1 MRTGPAV
8 VLDAVLV
15 LVFVLIGRR
24 THDHPLDPA
33 GLATTAWP
41 FLTGLAAGWA
51 VTLLRRRRPGDAGPA
66 RHERPATALGTGVTV
81 WIATMVVGMVLRA
94 ASGQGT
100 AASFVVVA
108 TIVLGAFLVGW
119 RAVAALL
126 RRRGRTGAD
135 A

>member
-8 VLDAVLV
+8 VVDAVLV

-41 FLTGLAAGWA
+41 FLAALAAGWT
-51 VTLLRRRRPGDAGPA
+51 VVLLRRRGPG
-66 RHERPATALGTGVTV
+66 ALGTGVTV
-81 WIATMVVGMVLRA
+81 WVATVVLGMVLRA
-94 ASGQGT
+94 ASGQGI

-108 TIVLGAFLVGW
+108 TLVLGAFLVGW
-119 RAVAALL
+119 RAVAAPLL
-126 RRRGRTGAD
+126 RRRAEPAAR
-135 A
+135 